1 MKKKAQT
8 VEEMVMRSHYLNA
21 LDIESKAET
30 PLSDMERQDF
40 INTINELR
48 STIES
53 LRLTIATLQRTIE
66 SLHDGERRYEKQ
78 IAELRQQCEYL
89 ESLNKRH
96 CKNRFS
102 GKTLSR
108 KNRTENKKKGR
119 DEQEPDYVDSSTH
132 GDSDASDKGDTGTD
146 AFHGSNASELDQTKV
161 KSEGLNEARG
171 CRGSYEKMDAAETI
185 VLKSKVDG
193 APAGWKFL
201 KFKDV
206 DEYTKVSYVRKT
218 TFKVAVFVDECGVYH
233 EYYSPEDPED
243 ERRPYVNVIPG
254 THCTPDLFSEI
265 TSDHIQLHIPIYREG
280 IRHEIDKFKISKNTD
295 RNWLKAGYRLFLPI
309 LDVIKKK
316 LLRVKS
322 ILHIDE
328 TWTAVRIKLK
338 GDGTKLG
345 HYFKKYIWCLVNKAE
360 GITYFFY
367 DNDKNDSRGLRPI
380 ENFLGAFETG
390 TIQSDAYVV
399 YELLTNGNENLKHVL
414 CWAHV
419 RNRFEEAF
427 LSSKDAIAD
436 WFVKTI
442 AELYRIETECILA
455 RMTPDMIKERRNEK
469 DVDDILKRLY
479 RKASEYLDHKK
490 KHYSKMTQDAMKYMM
505 NGWKELIRY
514 RDDGNY
520 DIDNLVAERAIRP
533 FTVHRKNAQSFG
545 SEEGVVET
553 CLFFTL
559 CETCKN
565 FSVNFKEYVA
575 YAAKELISGNTD
587 YESLAPWAI
596 KLV

>member
-1 MKKKAQT
+1 
-8 VEEMVMRSHYLNA
+8 MRSHYLNA
-21 LDIESKAET
+21 LDIEFKAQI

-40 INTINELR
+40 INTINDLR

-78 IAELRQQCEYL
+78 IAELSRQCEYL

-96 CKNRFS
+96 CKNRFG
-102 GKTLSR
+102 GKTLSL